1 MPAPAVVAAA
11 GVKAA
16 ASSKT
21 GRNLIGGILL
31 LPVAMFIGAAVLV
44 GMLVNV
50 MFGGG
55 SAASA
60 SGACIPQVGLVAEV
74 QAEVPKWDGE
84 QLTNAAAIMQA
95 ASQLG
100 MTRAAQVLGVQTAIQ
115 ESTLRVLDYG
125 DQVGPDSRGLFQ
137 QRDNWGP
144 LEVRM
149 DPLGSSLLFFEALK
163 KIEGWE
169 TLAPEEA
176 IHAVQ
181 INERASDYVP
191 RRQDA
196 ENIVDAWSK
205 ASCTGDVPANVQ
217 DAAAALLTLQEAGK
231 VNLQEDNYDQVANLA
246 MGTANANCQIDVRVL
261 QLIVLGAEWYG
272 YVGVSDLNR
281 LCRGDCTAG
290 AGVFSMHCKSPSLA
304 LDLVNLG
311 GTGLSGADPKSVDFV
326 RRLAAVLPTG
336 SGIGQSDCRADE
348 GVVVDTPGIRQFPDG
363 CHHLHLE
370 LPLSQ
375 DPLNIQQSG

>member
-1 MPAPAVVAAA
+1 MPAPAVVVA
-11 GVKAA
+11 GAKAA
-16 ASSKT
+16 VGTKT
-21 GRNLIGGILL
+21 GRNLIAGVLL
-31 LPVAMFIGAAVLV
+31 LPIAMLIGAALVV

-60 SGACIPQVGLVAEV
+60 SGACIPQPGLVEEV
-74 QAEVPKWDGE
+74 RAEVPKWDAE
-84 QLTNAAAIMQA
+84 QLMNAAAIMQA

-125 DQVGPDSRGLFQ
+125 DDVGPDSRGLFQ

-149 DPLGSSLLFFEALK
+149 DPLGSSLLFFEALEK
-163 KIEGWE
+163 LEGWE
-169 TLAPEEA
+169 SMAPEEA

-181 INERASDYVP
+181 INERASDYIP
-191 RRQDA
+191 RREDA

-217 DAAAALLTLQEAGK
+217 EAAAAIMAHQEAGT
-231 VNLQEDNYDQVANLA
+231 VTLLGDNTDQVANLA
-246 MGTANANCQIDVRVL
+246 DGTASASCQIDVRVL
-261 QLIVLGAEWYG
+261 QLIILGAEWYG
-272 YVGVSDLNR
+272 YVEVRDLNR

-304 LDLVNLG
+304 LDLGTLG
-311 GTGLSGADPKSVDFV
+311 GTSLSGADTKSVDFV
-326 RRLAAVLPTG
+326 RRLATVLPTG
-336 SGIGQSDCRADE
+336 SGIGQSDCRADA

-370 LPLSQ
+370 LPLSP
-375 DPLNIQQSG
+375 DPLNIPQSG

>member
-1 MPAPAVVAAA
+1 MPAPALLVAGAK
-11 GVKAA
+11 VA

-21 GRNLIGGILL
+21 GRNVMGGILL
-31 LPVAMFIGAAVLV
+31 LPVAMFVGAAILV

-60 SGACIPQVGLVAEV
+60 SGACIPQVGLVEEV
-74 QAEVPKWDGE
+74 RAEVPKWDAE
-84 QLTNAAAIMQA
+84 QLTNAAAIMEA

-100 MTRAAQVLGVQTAIQ
+100 LTRAAQVLGVQTAIQ

-169 TLAPEEA
+169 SMPPEEA

-181 INERASDYVP
+181 INERASDYIP

-217 DAAAALLTLQEAGK
+217 DAAVTIVTLEEAGK
-231 VNLQEDNYDQVANLA
+231 VNLQGDNTDQVANLA
-246 MGTANANCQIDVRVL
+246 SGTANANCQIDVRVL
-261 QLIVLGAEWYG
+261 QLIILGAEWYG
-272 YVGVSDLNR
+272 QVGVSDLNR
-281 LCRGDCTAG
+281 LCRGDCSAG
-290 AGVFSMHCKSPSLA
+290 AGTSSMHCKSPSLA

-311 GTGLSGADPKSVDFV
+311 GTGLDGADTKSVDFV
-326 RRLAAVLPTG
+326 RRLASVLPTG
-336 SGIGQSDCRADE
+336 SGIGQSNCRANA
-348 GVVVDTPGIRQFPDG
+348 GVSVETPGIRQFSDT

-370 LPLSQ
+370 LPLS
-375 DPLNIQQSG
+375 DEPLNIQQSR

>member
-1 MPAPAVVAAA
+1 MPAPAAVVAGAK
-11 GVKAA
+11 VA

-50 MFGGG
+50 VFGGG

-60 SGACIPQVGLVAEV
+60 SGACIPQVGLVEEV
-74 QAEVPKWDGE
+74 RAEVPKWDAM

-95 ASQLG
+95 ASQQGL
-100 MTRAAQVLGVQTAIQ
+100 TRAAQVLGVQTAIQ
-115 ESTLRVLDYG
+115 ESTLRVLDHG
-125 DQVGPDSRGLFQ
+125 DEVGPDSRGLFQ
-137 QRDNWGP
+137 QRDSWGP

-149 DPLGSSLLFFEALK
+149 DPLLSSLLFFGALE

-169 TLAPEEA
+169 TMPPEEA
-176 IHAVQ
+176 IHRVQ
-181 INERASDYVP
+181 VNERASDYIP
-191 RRQDA
+191 RQQDA
-196 ENIVDAWSK
+196 ENIVDAWSQ
-205 ASCTGDVPANVQ
+205 ASCTGDVPSNVH
-217 DAAAALLTLQEAGK
+217 DAAATLITLQAAGK
-231 VNLQEDNYDQVANLA
+231 VSFQGDNAAQVAGLA
-246 MGTANANCQIDVRVL
+246 AGTANANCRIDVRVL

-272 YVGVSDLNR
+272 HVEVSDLNR

-290 AGVFSMHCKSPSLA
+290 AGTSSMHCKSPSLA

-311 GTGLSGADPKSVDFV
+311 GTGLSGGDAKSVDFV
-326 RRLAAVLPTG
+326 RRLASVLPAG
-336 SGIGQSDCRADE
+336 SGIGQSNCRAGA
-348 GVVVDTPGIRQFPDG
+348 GVSVVTPGIRQFSDT

-370 LPLSQ
+370 LPLS
-375 DPLNIQQSG
+375 DEPLSIQQSR

>member
-1 MPAPAVVAAA
+1 MPAPVVVVAGA
-11 GVKAA
+11 KAA
-16 ASSKT
+16 ASTKT
-21 GRNLIGGILL
+21 GRNLILGILL
-31 LPVAMFIGAAVLV
+31 LPVAMVIAAAVVV
-44 GMLVNV
+44 GMIVNV
-50 MFGGG
+50 LFGGG

-60 SGACIPQVGLVAEV
+60 TGACIPQVGLVEEV
-74 QAEVPKWDGE
+74 KAEVPKWDKE
-84 QLTNAAAIMQA
+84 QLVNAAAIMQA
-95 ASQLG
+95 ASELG

-125 DQVGPDSRGLFQ
+125 DEVGPDSRGLFQ
-137 QRDNWGP
+137 QRENWGP

-149 DPLGSSLLFFEALK
+149 DPLGSALLFFEALEE
-163 KIEGWE
+163 IEGWE
-169 TLAPEEA
+169 TMAPEDA

-191 RRQDA
+191 RREDA
-196 ENIVDAWSK
+196 ENIVDAWSE
-205 ASCTGDVPANVQ
+205 ASCTGDVPASVR
-217 DAAAALLTLQEAGK
+217 DAAVTVLALEKEGK
-231 VNLQEDNYDQVANLA
+231 VDLLGDNKTQVSGLIL
-246 MGTANANCQIDVRVL
+246 GTGGANCQIDVRVL
-261 QLIVLGAEWYG
+261 QLIILGAEWYG

-311 GTGLSGADPKSVDFV
+311 GTGLSGADQKSVDFI
-326 RRLAAVLPTG
+326 RRLASVLPTG
-336 SGIGQSDCRADE
+336 SGIGQSDCRADA
-348 GVVVDTPGIRQFPDG
+348 GVAVDTPGIRQFPDG

>member
-1 MPAPAVVAAA
+1 MPAPAVVAGAKVA
-11 GVKAA
+11 V
-16 ASSKT
+16 SSKT

-31 LPVAMFIGAAVLV
+31 LPVAMVVGAAVLV

-55 SAASA
+55 GAVGAV
-60 SGACIPQVGLVAEV
+60 GACIPQLGLVKEV
-74 QAEVPKWDGE
+74 RADVPKWDAE

-100 MTRAAQVLGVQTAIQ
+100 LTRAAQVLGVQTAIQ

-125 DQVGPDSRGLFQ
+125 DHVGPDSRGLFQ

-163 KIEGWE
+163 KLEGWE
-169 TLAPEEA
+169 MLAPEEA

-217 DAAAALLTLQEAGK
+217 DAAVTIVTLQQAGK
-231 VNLQEDNYDQVANLA
+231 VDFRKDNADQVASLA
-246 MGTANANCQIDVRVL
+246 AGTASASCQIDVRVL
-261 QLIVLGAEWYG
+261 QLIILGVEWYG
-272 YVGVSDLNR
+272 HVTVSDLNR
-281 LCRGDCTAG
+281 LCRGDCSIG

-304 LDLVNLG
+304 LDLVDLG
-311 GTGLSGADPKSVDFV
+311 GMGLSGADAKSVDFV
-326 RRLAAVLPTG
+326 RRLATVLPSG
-336 SGIGQSDCRADE
+336 SGIGQSDCRADA
-348 GVVVDTPGIRQFPDG
+348 GIFVQTPGIRQFADG
-363 CHHLHLE
+363 CTHLHLE

-375 DPLNIQQSG
+375 EPLKIQQSR

>member
-1 MPAPAVVAAA
+1 MPAPALLVAGAK
-11 GVKAA
+11 VA

-21 GRNLIGGILL
+21 GRNVMGGILL
-31 LPVAMFIGAAVLV
+31 LPVAMFVGAAILV

-60 SGACIPQVGLVAEV
+60 SGACIPQVGLVEEV
-74 QAEVPKWDGE
+74 RAEVPKWDAE
-84 QLTNAAAIMQA
+84 QLTNAAAIMEA

-100 MTRAAQVLGVQTAIQ
+100 LTRAAQVLGVQTAIQ

-169 TLAPEEA
+169 SMPPEEA

-181 INERASDYVP
+181 INERASDYIP

-217 DAAAALLTLQEAGK
+217 DAAVTIVTLEEAGK
-231 VNLQEDNYDQVANLA
+231 VNLQGDNTDQVANLA
-246 MGTANANCQIDVRVL
+246 SGTANANCQIDVRVL
-261 QLIVLGAEWYG
+261 QLIILGAEWYG
-272 YVGVSDLNR
+272 QVGVSDLNR
-281 LCRGDCTAG
+281 LCRSDCSAG
-290 AGVFSMHCKSPSLA
+290 AGTSSMHCKSPSLA

-311 GTGLSGADPKSVDFV
+311 GTGLDGADTKSVDFV
-326 RRLAAVLPTG
+326 RRLASVLPTG
-336 SGIGQSDCRADE
+336 SGIGQSNCRANA
-348 GVVVDTPGIRQFPDG
+348 GVSVETPGIRQFSDT

-370 LPLSQ
+370 LPLS
-375 DPLNIQQSG
+375 DEPLNIQQSR